1 MCFVIFHHWLVWSR
15 LTVLSLSELLMFSYY
30 SERNIFIYVLV
41 IVLDTLNL
49 AAVAVLYSGM
59 VRSVQA
65 VLCTADQPSA
75 LFHGVRFVRRRGAVC
90 PCWKQQPSALAELQ
104 HWFFTYCRARQVYLL
119 FSISILL
126 FSGSKLMTSKV
137 TSRGFFDFQIL
148 VYLYLGVT
156 NSTRLSLPDWRCEQ
170 TRPLHKPTIGIKSV
184 NCVYQL
190 QFYNGMLLAS

>member
-1 MCFVIFHHWLVWSR
+1 MCAMVPIWNRDLFNRKQEIAANIMCFVIFHHWLVWSR

-30 SERNIFIYVLV
+30 NERNIFIYVLV

-59 VRSVQA
+59 VRSIQA

-126 FSGSKLMTSKV
+126 FSDSKLMTSKV
-137 TSRGFFDFQIL
+137 TSRGFFWL
-148 VYLYLGVT
+148 SNT
-156 NSTRLSLPDWRCEQ
+156 CLSLFRCYKFHQIVFAWLE
-170 TRPLHKPTIGIKSV
+170 V
-184 NCVYQL
+184 W
-190 QFYNGMLLAS
+190 AD